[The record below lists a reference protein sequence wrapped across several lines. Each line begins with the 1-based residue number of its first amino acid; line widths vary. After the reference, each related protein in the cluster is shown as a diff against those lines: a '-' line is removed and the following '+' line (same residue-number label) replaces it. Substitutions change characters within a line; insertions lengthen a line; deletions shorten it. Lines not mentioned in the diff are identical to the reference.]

1 MVNSTNQPFTHRQ
14 YMLSDNFEFFHYKD
28 NGPLEVEYHKHDFF
42 EIYFLIS
49 GEVTYVIE
57 GKSYTLKPWDI
68 ILINNKELHKPI
80 INHGSIYERI
90 VIWVDPDFIS
100 KISTSDSDLNMCFE
114 STLKN
119 KYNLLRPGTEI
130 MNIIKVILG
139 KLNRI
144 LFTDS
149 FGSEILKELYLTEL
163 IVFLNRAYTDTDLVD
178 IGDDVTYNSKINEII
193 KYINQNLAKDLSL
206 DALSS
211 RFYSSKYHL
220 LREFKKHTGYTPHE
234 YITLKRLI
242 TSKELLRSG
251 MSISDVC
258 HECGFNNYSNFI
270 RSFTNAFNISPKK
283 YANKYVL

>member
-90 VIWVDPDFIS
+90 VIWVDPGFIS

-130 MNIIKVILG
+130 LNIIKVILG

-206 DALSS
+206 DVLSS

-242 TSKELLRSG
+242 TSKDLLRSG
-251 MSISDVC
+251 MSITDVC

-283 YANKYVL
+283 YANKYIL

>member
-1 MVNSTNQPFTHRQ
+1 VNSKNQPFTHRQ

-28 NGPLEVEYHKHDFF
+28 NTPLEVEYHKHDFF
-42 EIYFLIS
+42 EIYFFIS
-49 GEVTYVIE
+49 GDVTYIIE

-68 ILINNKELHKPI
+68 ILINNKELHKPV
-80 INHGSIYERI
+80 INHGAIYERI
-90 VIWVDPDFIS
+90 VIWVNPAFIS
-100 KISTSDSDLNMCFE
+100 KMSTPDSDLNMCFE
-114 STLKN
+114 STFKN
-119 KYNLLRPGTEI
+119 KYNLLRPGTETL
-130 MNIIKVILG
+130 NIIKVILG

-144 LFTDS
+144 LFADS
-149 FGSEILKELYLTEL
+149 FGAEILKELYLTEL
-163 IVFLNRAYTDTDLVD
+163 IVFLNRAYTDSDLVD
-178 IGDDVTYNSKINEII
+178 IGNDVSYNSKINKII
-193 KYINQNLAKDLSL
+193 NYINQNLSEDLSL

-258 HECGFNNYSNFI
+258 TECGFNNYSNFI
-270 RSFTNAFNISPKK
+270 RSFTKAFNISPKK
-283 YANKYVL
+283 YAKKFLP

>member
-193 KYINQNLAKDLSL
+193 NYINQNLAKDLSL
-206 DALSS
+206 DVLSS

-251 MSISDVC
+251 MSITDVC

-283 YANKYVL
+283 YANKYIL

>member
-1 MVNSTNQPFTHRQ
+1 MVNTTNQPFTHRQ
-14 YMLSDNFEFFHYKD
+14 YMLSENFEFFHYKD

-68 ILINNKELHKPI
+68 VLINNKELHKPI

-90 VIWVDPDFIS
+90 VIWVNPDFIS
-100 KISTSDSDLNMCFE
+100 KISTSNSDLNMCFE
-114 STLKN
+114 STSKN

-130 MNIIKVILG
+130 LNIIKVILG
-139 KLNRI
+139 KLSRI

-163 IVFLNRAYTDTDLVD
+163 IVFLNKAFADTDFVD
-178 IGDDVTYNSKINEII
+178 IGDDVAYNSKISEII
-193 KYINQNLAKDLSL
+193 NYINQNLAKDLSL
-206 DALSS
+206 DVLSS

-258 HECGFNNYSNFI
+258 NECGFNNYSNFI

-283 YANKYVL
+283 YASKYIL

>member
-1 MVNSTNQPFTHRQ
+1 MNSKNQPFTHRQ

-28 NGPLEVEYHKHDFF
+28 NTPLEVEYHKHDFF
-42 EIYFLIS
+42 EIYFFIS
-49 GEVTYVIE
+49 GDVTYIIE

-68 ILINNKELHKPI
+68 ILINNKELHKPV
-80 INHGSIYERI
+80 INHGVIYERI
-90 VIWVDPDFIS
+90 VIWVNPAFIS
-100 KISTSDSDLNMCFE
+100 KMSTPDSDLNMCFE
-114 STLKN
+114 STFKN
-119 KYNLLRPGTEI
+119 KYNLLRPGTETL
-130 MNIIKVILG
+130 NIIKVILG

-144 LFTDS
+144 LFADS
-149 FGSEILKELYLTEL
+149 FGAEILKELYLTEL
-163 IVFLNRAYTDTDLVD
+163 IVFLNRAYTDSDLVD
-178 IGDDVTYNSKINEII
+178 IGNDVSYNSKINKII
-193 KYINQNLAKDLSL
+193 NYINQNLSEDLSL

-258 HECGFNNYSNFI
+258 TECGFNNYSNFI
-270 RSFTNAFNISPKK
+270 RSFTKAFNISPKK
-283 YANKYVL
+283 YAKKFLP

>member
-1 MVNSTNQPFTHRQ
+1 MLNNTNQPFTHRQ

-80 INHGSIYERI
+80 INRGSIYERI
-90 VIWVDPDFIS
+90 VIWVNPDFIS
-100 KISTSDSDLNMCFE
+100 KISTSGSDLNMCFE
-114 STLKN
+114 STSKN

-130 MNIIKVILG
+130 LNIIKVILG

-163 IVFLNRAYTDTDLVD
+163 IVFLNNAYTDTDLVD

-193 KYINQNLAKDLSL
+193 NYINQNLAKDLSL
-206 DALSS
+206 DVLSS

-283 YANKYVL
+283 YANKYIL

>member
-1 MVNSTNQPFTHRQ
+1 MNSKNQPFTHRQ

-28 NGPLEVEYHKHDFF
+28 NTPLEVEYHKHDFF
-42 EIYFLIS
+42 EIYFFIS
-49 GEVTYVIE
+49 GDVTYIIE

-68 ILINNKELHKPI
+68 ILINNKELHKPV
-80 INHGSIYERI
+80 INHGAIYERI
-90 VIWVDPDFIS
+90 VIWVNPAFIS
-100 KISTSDSDLNMCFE
+100 KMSTPDSDLNMCFE
-114 STLKN
+114 STFKN
-119 KYNLLRPGTEI
+119 KYNLLRPGTETL
-130 MNIIKVILG
+130 NIIKVILG

-144 LFTDS
+144 LFADS
-149 FGSEILKELYLTEL
+149 FGAEILKELYLTEL
-163 IVFLNRAYTDTDLVD
+163 IVFLNRAYTDSDLVD
-178 IGDDVTYNSKINEII
+178 IGNDVSYNSKINKII
-193 KYINQNLAKDLSL
+193 NYINQNLSEDLSL

-258 HECGFNNYSNFI
+258 TECGFNNYSNFI
-270 RSFTNAFNISPKK
+270 RSFTKAFNISPKK
-283 YANKYVL
+283 YAKKFLP

>member
-1 MVNSTNQPFTHRQ
+1 MVNSTNQLFTHRQ

-130 MNIIKVILG
+130 LNIIKVILG

-149 FGSEILKELYLTEL
+149 FGSEILKEL
-163 IVFLNRAYTDTDLVD
+163 
-178 IGDDVTYNSKINEII
+178 
-193 KYINQNLAKDLSL
+193 
-206 DALSS
+206 
-211 RFYSSKYHL
+211 
-220 LREFKKHTGYTPHE
+220 
-234 YITLKRLI
+234 
-242 TSKELLRSG
+242 
-251 MSISDVC
+251 
-258 HECGFNNYSNFI
+258 
-270 RSFTNAFNISPKK
+270 
-283 YANKYVL
+283 

>member
-130 MNIIKVILG
+130 LNIIKVILG

-206 DALSS
+206 DVLSS

>member
-1 MVNSTNQPFTHRQ
+1 MVNNTNQPFTHRQ
-14 YMLSDNFEFFHYKD
+14 YMLSENFEFFHYKD

-49 GEVTYVIE
+49 GMVTYIIE

-68 ILINNKELHKPI
+68 VLINNKELHKPI

-90 VIWVDPDFIS
+90 VIWVNPDFIS
-100 KISTSDSDLNMCFE
+100 KISTPHSDLNMCFE

-130 MNIIKVILG
+130 LNIIKVILG

-163 IVFLNRAYTDTDLVD
+163 IVFLNKAFTDTDFVD
-178 IGDDVTYNSKINEII
+178 IGDDVSYNPKINEII
-193 KYINQNLAKDLSL
+193 NYINQNLAKDLSL
-206 DALSS
+206 DVLSS
-211 RFYSSKYHL
+211 KFYSSKYHL

-258 HECGFNNYSNFI
+258 IECGFNNYSNFI

-283 YANKYVL
+283 YASKYIL

>member
-100 KISTSDSDLNMCFE
+100 KISTSDSDLNICFE

-130 MNIIKVILG
+130 LNIIKVILG

-193 KYINQNLAKDLSL
+193 NYINQNLAKDLSL
-206 DALSS
+206 DVLSS

-242 TSKELLRSG
+242 TSKELLRNG
-251 MSISDVC
+251 MSITDVC

-283 YANKYVL
+283 YANKYIL

>member
-1 MVNSTNQPFTHRQ
+1 MVNSTNQLFTHRQ

-130 MNIIKVILG
+130 LNIIKVILG

-193 KYINQNLAKDLSL
+193 NYINQNLAKDLSL
-206 DALSS
+206 DVLSS

-251 MSISDVC
+251 MSITDVC

-270 RSFTNAFNISPKK
+270 RSFTNTFNISPKK
-283 YANKYVL
+283 YANKYIL

>member
-1 MVNSTNQPFTHRQ
+1 MVNSINQPFTHRQ
-14 YMLSDNFEFFHYKD
+14 YMLSENFEFFHYKD
-28 NGPLEVEYHKHDFF
+28 NDPLEVEYHKHDFF

-49 GEVTYVIE
+49 GEVTYIIE

-80 INHGSIYERI
+80 INQGSIYERI
-90 VIWVDPDFIS
+90 VIWVNPDFIS
-100 KISTSDSDLNMCFE
+100 EISTPSSNLNKCFE
-114 STLKN
+114 STSKN

-130 MNIIKVILG
+130 LNIIKVILG

-149 FGSEILKELYLTEL
+149 FGAEILKELYLTEL

-178 IGDDVTYNSKINEII
+178 IGNDVTYNSKINKII
-193 KYINQNLAKDLSL
+193 NFINQNLAEDLSL
-206 DALSS
+206 DVLSS
-211 RFYSSKYHL
+211 KFYSSKYHL

-258 HECGFNNYSNFI
+258 IECGFNNYSNFI
-270 RSFTNAFNISPKK
+270 RSFTKTFNISPKK
-283 YANKYVL
+283 YAKKYIL

>member
-1 MVNSTNQPFTHRQ
+1 MVNSTNQLFTHRQ

-100 KISTSDSDLNMCFE
+100 KIGTSDSDLNMCFE

-130 MNIIKVILG
+130 LNIIKVILG

-193 KYINQNLAKDLSL
+193 NYINQNLAKDLSL
-206 DALSS
+206 DVLSS

-251 MSISDVC
+251 MSITDVC

-270 RSFTNAFNISPKK
+270 RSFTNTFNISPKK
-283 YANKYVL
+283 YANKYIL